1 MGAFI
6 PASAFAAL
14 LLLSSG
20 ENVQI
25 PPSFFFILTT
35 MILSGNPM
43 IVLRNGDETS
53 IKRMYFYT
61 FFNKSNQIER
71 ALKTHRYCC
80 CKLF

>member
-61 FFNKSNQIER
+61 FLFLIKAIK
-71 ALKTHRYCC
+71 LKEH
-80 CKLF
+80 